1 MVDYWEVLDG
11 RWEIVFT
18 LTEAAALLNL
28 SPTTLR
34 VQVRNGKLKAVKR
47 GRDWH
52 VSRREVDRYAA
63 ENRRPVARDW
73 DVCPVCVDHYP
84 PTWEQHAQSLKHL
97 AAVSKLA

>member
-1 MVDYWEVLDG
+1 ML
-11 RWEIVFT
+11 T

-52 VSRREVDRYAA
+52 VSRREVDRYAR
-63 ENRRPVARDW
+63 ESRRL
-73 DVCPVCVDHYP
+73 
-84 PTWEQHAQSLKHL
+84 T
-97 AAVSKLA
+97 

>member
-11 RWEIVFT
+11 RWEIVLT

-34 VQVRNGKLKAVKR
+34 VQVRNGKLRAVKR

-52 VSRREVDRYAA
+52 VSQKEVDRYAA
-63 ENRRPVARDW
+63 ENRRP
-73 DVCPVCVDHYP
+73 PVLTGEAP
-84 PTWEQHAQSLKHL
+84 E
-97 AAVSKLA
+97 